1 MKSGTYLAAVAGLL
15 VAIGLVAPTPAYAV
29 ADATF
34 EGVITMPDGSIP
46 DGTPTFNVCTGSQ
59 STSCNVAA
67 SSSYDA
73 ATGAYSV
80 IVPGGVSYR
89 FGVTYQGANP
99 DVVASVFLYGEP
111 TLATAASEFMSGGR
125 DLNVDLQFIAGASI
139 TGALSGNDAAL
150 TSATITATTGTGL
163 NVTSYSGTF
172 DAGNQTYL
180 LQGLPAGTYQ
190 LAFSSGPRYETVTDS
205 VTVSAGEAKTG
216 IDEQLVRTTSIAGHL
231 FADDGSGA
239 AAREG
244 ALSLIPASSGA
255 VQADTTSDAV
265 GAYEFD
271 GVTPGSYRI
280 CATGDQYVLD
290 GCWGGGDKN
299 SAPTV
304 TVTANQVVTGDDI
317 TLDVGGELSATVEV
331 QNGVDPPAVMVN
343 DGQVDVW
350 KLNDAATS
358 WDVFNTYTVRNGSF
372 DAQAVPVG
380 TYRVEFRDLSGDH
393 SSQWWDDHK
402 YFGETGED
410 ITVTPNTTFDLG
422 TVILTDRVYD
432 VYRTY
437 DQDRFS
443 GAVAMSQ
450 ANYYVD
456 GQGHTTVPVD
466 GVPVVYIANGLNY
479 PDALSA
485 GPAAI
490 KQHGVL
496 LLVLPTSIPTVV
508 ATELTRLHPQKIVI
522 VGGPA
527 SVSDGVE
534 AQLRAD
540 ALHDNYP
547 TEVSRQSGADRFEAS
562 RNLAS
567 AIWDTAANGKG
578 ATSVFIATG
587 NNFPDALDAGP
598 AAGTIDAPVI
608 LVNGLLSHL
617 DSATTQLLLD
627 LGTTHAYIAGGPG
640 SVTPGIET
648 DLASLLGGTSHV
660 TRFTGST
667 RYDAAAAINE
677 TFFPTT
683 EVAFVATG
691 TNFPDA
697 LAGAP
702 LAGAVG
708 GPIYLSQPTC
718 LPQIVGEQIYDGDTQ
733 GIWLL
738 GGPASISPA
747 GPHDNEL
754 QYCSS

>member
-1 MKSGTYLAAVAGLL
+1 VKSGTYLAAVAGLL

-59 STSCNVAA
+59 VSSCNVAA

-73 ATGAYSV
+73 LTGAYSV
-80 IVPGGVSYR
+80 IAPGGVSYR
-89 FGVTYQGANP
+89 FGVTYHGANP
-99 DVVASVFLYGEP
+99 NVVGSVFLYDEP
-111 TLATAASEFMSGGR
+111 SLATAASEFMSGGR
-125 DLNVDLQFIAGASI
+125 DLHVDLQFIGGASI
-139 TGALSGNDAAL
+139 TGALTGADAPL
-150 TSATITATTGTGL
+150 TSAAITATTGTGL
-163 NVTSYSGTF
+163 NVTSYTGTF
-172 DAGNQTYL
+172 DAGAQTYL
-180 LQGLPAGTYQ
+180 LQALPAGTYQ
-190 LAFSSGPRYETVTDS
+190 LAFSSGPRYVAVTDS
-205 VTVSAGEAKTG
+205 VTVASGDAKTG
-216 IDEQLVRTTSIAGHL
+216 VDESLPRSTSISGHL
-231 FADDGSGA
+231 YTDDGSGA
-239 AAREG
+239 TGRAG
-244 ALSLIPASSGA
+244 DLSLIPVSSGA
-255 VQADTTSDAV
+255 VQADTTSDSS
-265 GAYEFD
+265 GLYEFD
-271 GVTPGSYRI
+271 GVTPGDYRI
-280 CATGDQYVLD
+280 CASGDQYVLD

-304 TVTANQVVTGDDI
+304 TVTDGQVVTGDDL
-317 TLDVGGELSATVEV
+317 TLTVGGELSATVEV
-331 QNGVDPPAVMVN
+331 QTQGSPPVAQIN

-350 KLNDAATS
+350 KLNDAGTFWNLFHS
-358 WDVFNTYTVRNGSF
+358 YTVRNGSF
-372 DAQAVPVG
+372 DAQAVPTG
-380 TYRVEFRDLSGDH
+380 TYRVEFRDLSGTY
-393 SSQWWDDHK
+393 SSQWWDGWT
-402 YFGETGED
+402 YFSQGD
-410 ITVTPNTTFDLG
+410 NITVTANATIDLG
-422 TVILTDRVYD
+422 TVILTDRAYD
-432 VYRTY
+432 IFRTSG
-437 DQDRFS
+437 DDRFS
-443 GAVAMSQ
+443 GAVKMSQ
-450 ANYYVD
+450 ANYYID
-456 GQGHTTVPVD
+456 GQGHTTVPDD

-496 LLVLPTSIPTVV
+496 LLVLPTSIPAVV

-527 SVSDGVE
+527 SVSDGVM
-534 AQLRAD
+534 AQFVAN
-540 ALHDNYP
+540 AVHDGYP
-547 TEVSRQSGADRFEAS
+547 TVVSRQSGADRFEAS
-562 RNLAS
+562 RNLAD
-567 AIWDTAANGKG
+567 AIWGKAADGKG

-617 DSATTQLLLD
+617 DSATRQLLIG
-627 LGTTHAYIAGGPG
+627 LGTTHVYIAGGPG
-640 SVTPGIET
+640 SVTPGIES
-648 DLASLLGGTSHV
+648 DLATMLGGPSHI
-660 TRFTGST
+660 TRFTGAT

-677 TFFPTT
+677 EFFPTT

-733 GIWLL
+733 AIWLL
-738 GGPASISPA
+738 GGPASISPIDS
-747 GPHDNEL
+747 DNNVS
-754 QYCSS
+754 YCSS